1 MGRHRYPCQ
10 SNTQVSYM
18 TSEVVTPST
27 HPTGVLPASWQP
39 HVWTCLISTSE
50 DLVASLLLLSCF
62 SLSCHRSNWCLR
74 SGRAKANA
82 IHLYILYIYIAQH
95 LDQLSHSFGEISSA
109 LLWEWYAYTHAKM
122 FLFLMTAAVK
132 MKQTLSAMRH
142 FRSHLNKRGFPLP
155 YFPFPWEDS
164 CWKSWKILNLV
175 VWNHIR
181 AWCVK
186 WLQKLKSYFSLTFT
200 SFQICMLLYFA
211 IFSLQQIIQLPHL
224 SSYNKH
230 WKGKFTLTW
239 MLKEDK
245 WMVVS
250 ASV

>member
-1 MGRHRYPCQ
+1 MNWNPKGFLVPACWHLCSLEGFVDEQHLWVIFLPSIFSLAQQGKGVMGRHRYPCQ

-50 DLVASLLLLSCF
+50 DLVESLLLLSCF

-82 IHLYILYIYIAQH
+82 IHLHSLHIYIAQH
-95 LDQLSHSFGEISSA
+95 LDQLSHFFGEISST

-132 MKQTLSAMRH
+132 MKQALSAMRH

-155 YFPFPWEDS
+155 YFPFPWEDD
-164 CWKSWKILNLV
+164 CCMKS
-175 VWNHIR
+175 HTGMM
-181 AWCVK
+181 C
-186 WLQKLKSYFSLTFT
+186 
-200 SFQICMLLYFA
+200 
-211 IFSLQQIIQLPHL
+211 
-224 SSYNKH
+224 
-230 WKGKFTLTW
+230 
-239 MLKEDK
+239 
-245 WMVVS
+245 
-250 ASV
+250 